1 MIGEQLKLFANDL
14 FSCTCEEP
22 KVQYCQQFKGKAPP
36 VARTTDEAD
45 NPNVIAH
52 AQGQSTR
59 IVAQPRSRK
68 QGCAME
74 TREARGLQI
83 ALSSH
88 ITRLENLWIVPSQTS
103 AKKYAVDLDNNP
115 PTCTCPDY
123 EAHRRECKHIL
134 AVRYQLR
141 RDAGESLSEPE
152 RITRPTYR
160 QEWHEYNQAQRNE
173 KSRFQELL
181 YQLCQTID
189 EPPQLMGRPRALL
202 ADVIFCAGVK
212 VYETVSGRRNMSD
225 LREAQQ
231 RGYVTS
237 AVHYNTTSKYLERA
251 GLTPYLKELITESAL
266 PLKGI
271 ETEFSADS
279 SGFRI
284 RGTSTWFNHKYGRE
298 IEKSEWLKVHI
309 MTGRRTNIVTAV
321 EVSDRKANDTLFFPP
336 LLDKTAEAGFNL
348 REVSADKG
356 YDSFKNRRLA
366 LLKGAIPYIP
376 FRSDANPEGKGALW
390 LRMYHFFRYHSEEF
404 ASYYHKR
411 SNVESTFSMMKRKFG
426 ESLRSRT
433 ADAQINE
440 ALLKVLCHNICCLVG
455 AMYELGVEPD
465 FMVKEP
471 L

>member
-1 MIGEQLKLFANDL
+1 
-14 FSCTCEEP
+14 
-22 KVQYCQQFKGKAPP
+22 
-36 VARTTDEAD
+36 
-45 NPNVIAH
+45 
-52 AQGQSTR
+52 
-59 IVAQPRSRK
+59 
-68 QGCAME
+68 ME

-103 AKKYAVDLDNNP
+103 AKKYAVDLDNDP

-123 EAHRRECKHIL
+123 ETRRRECKHIL
-134 AVRYQLR
+134 AVRFQLKQES
-141 RDAGESLSEPE
+141 GESLPEPE
-152 RITRPTYR
+152 KVARPTYA
-160 QEWHEYNQAQRNE
+160 QPWYEYNQAQRNE

-181 YQLCQTID
+181 YRLCETVD

-202 ADVIFCAGVK
+202 RDLIFCSGVK

-231 RGYVTS
+231 RGYITC
-237 AVHYNTTSKYLERA
+237 AVHYNTSSKYLERA
-251 GLTPYLKELITESAL
+251 ELTPYIKELITLSAQ
-266 PLKGI
+266 PLKDI
-271 ETEFSADS
+271 ESEFCADS

-298 IEKSEWLKVHI
+298 IEKSEWLKLHI

-321 EVSDRKANDTLFFPP
+321 EVSGRKPNDTLFFPL

-356 YDSFKNRRLA
+356 YDSFKNRRLV

-376 FRSDANPEGKGALW
+376 FRSDSNPEGKGALW

-404 ASYYHKR
+404 AGYYHKR
-411 SNVESTFSMMKRKFG
+411 SNVESTFSMIKRKFG
-426 ESLRSRT
+426 EGLRSRT

-440 ALLKVLCHNICCLVG
+440 VLLKVLCHNLCCLVG
-455 AMYELGVEPD
+455 AMYELGIGPD

>member
-1 MIGEQLKLFANDL
+1 
-14 FSCTCEEP
+14 
-22 KVQYCQQFKGKAPP
+22 
-36 VARTTDEAD
+36 
-45 NPNVIAH
+45 
-52 AQGQSTR
+52 
-59 IVAQPRSRK
+59 
-68 QGCAME
+68 ME

-88 ITRLENLWIVPSQTS
+88 ITRLENLWIVPSQTGS
-103 AKKYAVDLDNNP
+103 KKYAVDLDNDP

-123 EAHRRECKHIL
+123 ETRRRECKHIF
-134 AVRYQLR
+134 AVRFQLTQES
-141 RDAGESLSEPE
+141 GESLPEPE
-152 RITRPTYR
+152 KVTRPTYA
-160 QEWHEYNQAQRNE
+160 QPWHEYNQAQRNE

-181 YQLCQTID
+181 YRLCETID
-189 EPPQLMGRPRALL
+189 EPPQVMGRPRALL
-202 ADVIFCAGVK
+202 SDLIFCSGVK

-231 RGYVTS
+231 RGYITC
-237 AVHYNTTSKYLERA
+237 AVHYNTSSKYLERA
-251 GLTPYLKELITESAL
+251 EMTPYLKELITLSAQ
-266 PLKGI
+266 PLKDV
-271 ETEFSADS
+271 EAEFSADS

-298 IEKSEWLKVHI
+298 IEKSEWLKVHV

-321 EVSDRKANDTLFFPP
+321 EVSGRKPNDTLFFPP

-356 YDSFKNRRLA
+356 YDSFKNRRLV

-411 SNVESTFSMMKRKFG
+411 SNVESTFSMIKRKFG
-426 ESLRSRT
+426 EGLRSRT
-433 ADAQINE
+433 ETAQFNE